1 MMISFYNLVVQS
13 FSKENLTDTMP
24 MLRITWFA
32 GLLLFCF
39 ACNVSTWQSI
49 LDDSQL
55 TESEVIDGLKTALR
69 TGTDQAV
76 QITSQKDGFFRDAA
90 IRILLPEEANR
101 ALIKLREAPGGEQL
115 YQSAIAPVVDDL
127 VEALNRSAENA
138 ASQAAPIF
146 KKAIVEMTI
155 GDAWDILNKNYRN
168 AGNRS
173 ATAYFKDKTY
183 EDLQQ
188 LFRPSIQQSL
198 DKPLVQNISANRIWN
213 NFVKSYDAIA
223 KSPANLLM
231 RLEPI
236 QEPDLTNYV
245 TSKALD
251 GLFVKVADEEVKIR
265 KDPYQYASQIL
276 EKVFGNSGN

>member
-1 MMISFYNLVVQS
+1 
-13 FSKENLTDTMP
+13 
-24 MLRITWFA
+24 MLKITWFA
-32 GLLLFCF
+32 GLLIFCF

-69 TGTDQAV
+69 IGTDKAV
-76 QITSQKDGFFRDAA
+76 QMTSQKDGFFRDEA

-146 KKAIVEMTI
+146 KKAITEMTI
-155 GDAWDILNKNYRN
+155 GDAWDILNKNYQN
-168 AGNRS
+168 AGDRS

-183 EDLQQ
+183 VDLQQ
-188 LFRPSIQQSL
+188 LFQPSISQSL

-213 NFVKSYDAIA
+213 NFVKSYDAISR
-223 KSPANLLM
+223 SPANLLM
-231 RLEPI
+231 RLDPI
-236 QEPDLTNYV
+236 QEPDLSRYV
-245 TSKALD
+245 TTKALD

-265 KDPYQYASQIL
+265 KDPYQYTSQIL

>member
-1 MMISFYNLVVQS
+1 MIRF
-13 FSKENLTDTMP
+13 
-24 MLRITWFA
+24 TWFA
-32 GLLLFCF
+32 GLFLFF
-39 ACNVSTWQSI
+39 TACNVSTWQSI

-55 TESEVIDGLKTALR
+55 TESEVIDGLKTALLV
-69 TGTDQAV
+69 GTEKAV
-76 QITSQKDGFFRDAA
+76 LVTSQKDGFFRDEA

-115 YQSAIAPVVDDL
+115 YQSTIAPVVDDL
-127 VEALNRSAENA
+127 IEALNRSAENA

-146 KKAIVEMTI
+146 KKAITEMTI
-155 GDAWDILNKNYRN
+155 GDAWDILNQNYRD

-173 ATAYFKDKTY
+173 ATAYFKDKTNN
-183 EDLQQ
+183 ELRQ
-188 LFRPSIQQSL
+188 LFQPSIKQSL
-198 DKPLVQNISANRIWN
+198 DKPLVKNVSANRIWN

-231 RLEPI
+231 RLDPI
-236 QEPDLTNYV
+236 REPDLSIYV
-245 TSKALD
+245 TTKSLD

-276 EKVFGNSGN
+276 EKVFGNSSN